1 MSKVKNTEVYL
12 VDGYLPT
19 IGIECHVQLKTKTK
33 LFSSVS
39 NEARGAEPNTLVNHV
54 CFGLPGAL
62 PVLNAE
68 AVRLSAKAAYAL
80 GTKPQ
85 RFSKFDRKHYFYP
98 DLPKGYQISQF
109 DEPIILGGSISIY
122 LEDGIEKVVNIT
134 RAHMEEDAGKSTHPA
149 GADYSLVDL
158 NRAGTPLLE
167 IVSEPEMHS
176 AVEAKAFAK
185 ELWLRM
191 KYSGVSDVDL
201 YHGNMRFD
209 VNVSVSK
216 DSEKLGTR
224 SETKNLNSFK
234 SVERAVEYEI
244 KRQIELLEKNQPIVQ
259 ETRGWLDDKQKTVS
273 QRSKEDA
280 HDYRY
285 FPDPDIPP
293 ILLDDDYLYE
303 IEKQLS
309 IMPDEW
315 RSKLKI
321 LGIDRLMTES
331 LLESQVEF
339 NTDFLSLVT
348 SNTPEKSK
356 LYANWVE
363 NIEVPLRRLNA
374 ESNEIIIDSERRKF
388 VFEGVGELVGSNK
401 VSSNSAKAIIEELLI
416 LSELPDSVEGYAE
429 SKGYIQMSNSG
440 ELEAVVDQV
449 ISENPKPVEDV
460 KNGEIKAIG
469 FLVGQAMKL
478 SHGKANPTEIQ
489 KIIKSK
495 LGV

>member
-1 MSKVKNTEVYL
+1 
-12 VDGYLPT
+12 
-19 IGIECHVQLKTKTK
+19 
-33 LFSSVS
+33 
-39 NEARGAEPNTLVNHV
+39 
-54 CFGLPGAL
+54 
-62 PVLNAE
+62 
-68 AVRLSAKAAYAL
+68 
-80 GTKPQ
+80 
-85 RFSKFDRKHYFYP
+85 
-98 DLPKGYQISQF
+98 
-109 DEPIILGGSISIY
+109 
-122 LEDGIEKVVNIT
+122 
-134 RAHMEEDAGKSTHPA
+134 MEEDAGKSTHPA
-149 GADYSLVDL
+149 GTDYSLVDL

-176 AVEAKAFAK
+176 AVEAKAYAK

-216 DSEKLGTR
+216 DFEKLGTR

-244 KRQIELLEKNQPIVQ
+244 KRQIELLEKNEHVVQ

-293 ILLDDDYLYE
+293 IVLDDDYLNE
-303 IEKQLS
+303 IEKHLS
-309 IMPDEW
+309 VMPDEW
-315 RSKLKI
+315 RSKLKA

-348 SNTPEKSK
+348 SSSPDKSK
-356 LYANWVE
+356 LYANWVV
-363 NIEVPLRRLNA
+363 NIEVPLRRLNNQ
-374 ESNEIIIDSERRKF
+374 SGEIEIDTKRRGF
-388 VFEGVGELVGSNK
+388 VFEGVGNLVSENK
-401 VSSNSAKAIIEELLI
+401 VSSNSAKAIIEELLV
-416 LSELPDSVEGYAE
+416 LSELPDSVEGYAQ
-429 SKGYIQMSNSG
+429 SMGYIQMSDST
-440 ELEAVVDQV
+440 ELEGIVDQV
-449 ISENPKPVEDV
+449 IAENSKPVEDV
-460 KNGEIKAIG
+460 KNGEMKAIG

-478 SHGKANPTEIQ
+478 SMGKANPAEIQ